1 MLINYHAFIYN
12 IWILEF
18 MKINN
23 KIPWGLAT
31 GTLGITIVGAFNGT
45 ALLGLVSITAGALAL
60 VTALLAKQQIEK
72 KKLKPELALEL
83 K

>member
-1 MLINYHAFIYN
+1 
-12 IWILEF
+12 

-31 GTLGITIVGAFNGT
+31 GTLGVTAAGIFDGT
-45 ALLGLVSITAGALAL
+45 AALGMASIIGGALAL

-72 KKLKPELALEL
+72 KKLKPELMLEL
-83 K
+83 R

>member
-1 MLINYHAFIYN
+1 
-12 IWILEF
+12 

-31 GTLGITIVGAFNGT
+31 GTLGVTT
-45 ALLGLVSITAGALAL
+45 AGIFDGIAILGMASIIGGALAL

-72 KKLKPELALEL
+72 KKLKPELMLEL
-83 K
+83 R

>member
-1 MLINYHAFIYN
+1 
-12 IWILEF
+12 

-23 KIPWGLAT
+23 NIPWGLAA
-31 GTLGITIVGAFNGT
+31 GALGITIVGAFNGT

-60 VTALLAKQQIEK
+60 VTALLAKQQIDK

>member
-1 MLINYHAFIYN
+1 
-12 IWILEF
+12 

-31 GTLGITIVGAFNGT
+31 GTLGITIAGAFNST
-45 ALLGLVSITAGALAL
+45 ELLGLASVTGGALAL
-60 VTALLAKQQIEK
+60 VTTLLAKQQIEK
-72 KKLKPELALEL
+72 KKLKPELALKL